1 MSGLDDTETIK
12 KLDSG
17 NMISSLEVL
26 VSQLKAAWGESKKVQ
41 TPSEYKDV
49 QNIVV
54 SGMGGSTLGPHF
66 IRAVFDIS
74 LPVQIVNDYVLPSFV
89 NKKTLVVVSSYSG
102 TTEETVSSYEDARKK
117 EAKII
122 GIASGGTLIEKL
134 KKDGLPFYQFDTKH
148 NPSGQPRMGL
158 GYSIGGI
165 LGLLTRLGFVEFS
178 DEQMAGVLDYLGK
191 VGKSFGLEAA
201 QNENQAKKTAS
212 ALVGKIPIICTGPF
226 LAGNAHTFANQINEN
241 AKTFAAYFLLS
252 EMNHHL
258 LEGITKPAN
267 LKEKIKFVFLET
279 NLYPEKIKVRI
290 KITKEVLSKAGIG
303 FVSYKLRAEDKV
315 KTAFEALTLSSWVS
329 FYLAVAYEIDPS
341 PIPNVDYFKEQLKKL
356 T

>member
-1 MSGLDDTETIK
+1 MSDLDDRESIK

-17 NMISSLEVL
+17 SMASSLGAL
-26 VSQLKAAWGESKKVQ
+26 ADQLRAAWGESKKVQ
-41 TPSEYKDV
+41 IPLDYGSV

-54 SGMGGSTLGPHF
+54 SGMGGSALGPHF
-66 IRAVFDIS
+66 IRSVFDIS
-74 LPVQIVNDYVLPSFV
+74 LPVQIVNGYTLPSFV
-89 NKKTLVVVSSYSG
+89 NEKTLVVVSSYSG
-102 TTEETVSSYEDARKK
+102 TTEETLSSYEDARKK
-117 EAKII
+117 GAKII
-122 GIASGGTLIEKL
+122 GIASGGILIEKL

-178 DEQMAGVLDYLGK
+178 DEQMAGVLDHLGK
-191 VGKSFGLEAA
+191 AGKSFGLEAV
-201 QNENQAKKTAS
+201 QNENQAKKTAL
-212 ALVGKIPIICTGPF
+212 ALVGKIPVICTGPF
-226 LAGNAHTFANQINEN
+226 LAGNAHIFANQINEN

-258 LEGITKPAN
+258 LEGITNPDR
-267 LKEKIKFVFLET
+267 LREKIKFVFLET
-279 NLYPEKIKVRI
+279 DLYPEKIKARI

-303 FVSYKLRAEDKV
+303 SISYKLKAEDKV
-315 KTAFEALTLSSWVS
+315 EAAFEALTFSSWAS
-329 FYLAVAYEIDPS
+329 FYLAAAYEINPS

-356 T
+356 V